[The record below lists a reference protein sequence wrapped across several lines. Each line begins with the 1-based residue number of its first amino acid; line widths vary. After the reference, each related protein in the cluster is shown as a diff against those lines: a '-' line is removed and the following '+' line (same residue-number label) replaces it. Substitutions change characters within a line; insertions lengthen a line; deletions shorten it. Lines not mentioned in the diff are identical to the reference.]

1 MNENNKIQKIQA
13 IYNPDTKRYD
23 KAFVTIDGKTQILT
37 DNVKIMNFLKNL
49 KAQEGKNLNE
59 IGTNKL
65 EVIRSTNPIAK
76 DKEEAWTNA
85 ARIITS
91 KVKKESPYNNK
102 VVQEAP
108 KKSGK
113 WKKIL
118 LTGGVLAGVALAVRS
133 CGLLDKISNTFNKT
147 AKSSV
152 EEDIKELN
160 VQLTD
165 KDVLS
170 KDFDFYADNYDYS
183 IQQEVAYTANAF
195 LEQANTNIKNMGLK
209 TEDGKDITGLFTAE
223 EAWVYAITINNLSVD
238 QILEIYND
246 SKFDYANFED
256 TKQMMITKM
265 MQYQMLV
272 SFGKVE
278 QLDFTKEFMTPH
290 DDFVKSVF
298 DNIATRIEE
307 IGKNVNDK
315 NVAKEKIKDLH
326 DYLKEMADSGNLS
339 QNVQD
344 MLQIMY
350 SPAYFSGV
358 LTESSYGKITY
369 FNEKF
374 GEDLVGKGLCT
385 ADSNQDTKENA
396 QEVQSQHDSAMA
408 DSAVNLRNAQEI
420 NNEGYEKSLN
430 NKNNYIYW
438 MNEACQTLANEAS
451 KEDKHLYSNVTV
463 ENVYDV
469 HVKAEELVRDYLVTE
484 RGLELE
490 SNDFI
495 QAFNNIVTDKQDG
508 VLAVETILS
517 LISDNALVKGY
528 TADIEGYTLE
538 ELQYQ
543 LSLAINNEIT
553 QSMLKIKGTFGLN
566 NGGSTALPKDVQKRI
581 SLTREESVA
590 RFGEN
595 AVKAAEKKAF
605 DNDASK
611 KEAEKKAEQI
621 KNDAQNNLDNGNYDD
636 FINNAGKHDPENK
649 DEYKENAEEAVENKK
664 ETEEIQSQGPS
675 GEENIDKD
683 LEDMVNKGDG
693 FVEVDKGEK
702 PDGDIYEGNPGDIEW
717 SDGESLGDNADKV
730 VDEKVTD
737 PTSGNQE
744 EPPKTENPTPDEK
757 PNSGN
762 VSGGD
767 IDYDIPED
775 MFEPV
780 DEVNLMNAVPSTPES
795 VEQQPV
801 EAPVAEEPTA
811 MDDYTALMQAIDEHV
826 EALANYPEEEEVI
839 SYQKT
844 M

>member
-1 MNENNKIQKIQA
+1 MSENNKIQKIQA
-13 IYNPDTKRYD
+13 IYNPDTKKYD
-23 KAFVTIDGKTQILT
+23 KAFVTINGKTEILT
-37 DNVKIMNFLKNL
+37 DNIEIMNFLKSL
-49 KAQEGKNLNE
+49 KAQEGKKLNE
-59 IGTNKL
+59 ISTNKL
-65 EVIRSTNPIAK
+65 EVIRSTNPVAR

-85 ARIITS
+85 ARIVKG
-91 KVKKESPYNNK
+91 KVNKKSPYDNK
-102 VVQEAP
+102 KAQEIP

-113 WKKIL
+113 WKKAL
-118 LTGGVLAGVALAVRS
+118 LTGGILGGLVLAVSS
-133 CGLLDKISNTFNKT
+133 CGLADKITNLFDKNT
-147 AKSSV
+147 KSV
-152 EEDIKELN
+152 TEEDDKELN

-165 KDVLS
+165 KDILS

-209 TEDGKDITGLFTAE
+209 TEDGKDITGLFTEE
-223 EAWVYAITINNLSVD
+223 EAWVYAITINNLGVD
-238 QILEIYND
+238 QVLEVYND
-246 SKFDYANFED
+246 SKFDYAKFED

-272 SFGKVE
+272 AFGRVE

-290 DDFVKSVF
+290 DDFVKLVF
-298 DNIATRIEE
+298 DNIATKIEE
-307 IGKNVNDK
+307 IGKNINDK
-315 NVAKEKIKDLH
+315 NVAKQKIKELH

-339 QNVQD
+339 QSVQD

-358 LTESSYGKITY
+358 LTESSYGNLTY
-369 FNEKF
+369 FTEKF

-385 ADSNQDTKENA
+385 IKSDEDTKENE
-396 QEVQSQHDSAMA
+396 QEIQSQHDSAMA
-408 DSAVNLRNAQEI
+408 DAAANLREAQEI
-420 NNEGYEKSLN
+420 NNEDYRELLT
-430 NKNNYIYW
+430 NKNSYIYW

-451 KEDKHLYSNVTV
+451 RDDKHLYSNITV
-463 ENVYDV
+463 ENIYDV
-469 HVKAEELVRDYLVTE
+469 HVKAEELISNYLVTE
-484 RGLELE
+484 KGFELE

-543 LSLAINNEIT
+543 LSLAINKEISQT
-553 QSMLKIKGTFGLN
+553 MLKVKGSLGLIN
-566 NGGSTALPKDVQKRI
+566 GGGSTALPKDIQKQI
-581 SLTREESVA
+581 SLSRDEAVA
-590 RFGEN
+590 RFGEA

-605 DNDASK
+605 DNEASE

-702 PDGDIYEGNPGDIEW
+702 PEGDIFEGNPGDIEW
-717 SDGESLGDNADKV
+717 SDGETLGDNADKV
-730 VDEKVTD
+730 VEEKVTD
-737 PTSGNQE
+737 PTSGTQE
-744 EPPKTENPTPDEK
+744 EPPKVETPAPEEN

-780 DEVNLMNAVPSTPES
+780 DEANLMNAVPSNPEP
-795 VEQQPV
+795 VEQQMTETPV
-801 EAPVAEEPTA
+801 VDESTA
-811 MDDYTALMQAIDEHV
+811 SDDYAALIQAIDEHV
-826 EALANYPEEEEVI
+826 EALANYPEEEDI
-839 SYQKT
+839 GYQKT